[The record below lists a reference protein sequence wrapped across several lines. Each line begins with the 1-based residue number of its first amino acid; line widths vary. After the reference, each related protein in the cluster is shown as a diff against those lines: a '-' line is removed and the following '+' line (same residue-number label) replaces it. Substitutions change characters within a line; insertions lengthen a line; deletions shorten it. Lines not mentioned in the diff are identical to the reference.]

1 MTGLMGVIG
10 ILVSLAYV
18 CFGGLLLA
26 VLITGLVVLLKV
38 NARLN
43 KQAAA
48 TAAPA
53 ATEGSVPADAAA
65 HEAPTQSHQ

>member
-1 MTGLMGVIG
+1 MGVIG

-48 TAAPA
+48 TATPA
-53 ATEGSVPADAAA
+53 ATEGSVPADAVA
-65 HEAPTQSHQ
+65 HEAPTQSPQ